1 MLVFF
6 NFLFGIQHDLYHI
19 GKLEFSLLYF
29 FLSIFVHYYYP
40 KLVFLHNQHIS
51 WVITYV
57 PVLMASSP
65 DFLNSR
71 VHSNIYSKLLPL
83 SYFCFF
89 FFCFFLFY
97 IHKNFILHLGSKS
110 NFISSWSISLVLSVE
125 QSSTIIISQ
134 SDKVWFCTDCI
145 VSPINLSALKEGV
158 MTETKGE
165 EDIT

>member
-1 MLVFF
+1 MDSTWSLSHRKTWVFF
-6 NFLFGIQHDLYHI
+6 
-19 GKLEFSLLYF
+19 YF
-29 FLSIFVHYYYP
+29 FLSIFAHCYYP

-110 NFISSWSISLVLSVE
+110 NFISSWSISLVLYTWAEGNMLSYNLL
-125 QSSTIIISQ
+125 
-134 SDKVWFCTDCI
+134 
-145 VSPINLSALKEGV
+145 PIEKYYIRYVCVICWVQLFVTPRL
-158 MTETKGE
+158 
-165 EDIT
+165 